1 MLAVA
6 GDVPTAREHEPR
18 AGRGMVEHGLSGAAR
33 VAVHAPRT
41 STTRTPSQPATAR
54 LITSRSSVAPGKT
67 VMRVLRAVELADALR
82 PARADDLVAAVKRVL
97 GHVLAEL
104 AGDADGADV
113 HRGFLLGTLVRWLT
127 LQPATA
133 PPARDRAQALRRPRS
148 FPRCAAQGLGV
159 DDEIESV
166 RLTVADVVFQAA
178 RQLVRVGSVMS
189 AGTATDA
196 NTTSPPAVTS
206 LELV

>member
-1 MLAVA
+1 M
-6 GDVPTAREHEPR
+6 
-18 AGRGMVEHGLSGAAR
+18 
-33 VAVHAPRT
+33 
-41 STTRTPSQPATAR
+41 
-54 LITSRSSVAPGKT
+54 
-67 VMRVLRAVELADALR
+67 
-82 PARADDLVAAVKRVL
+82 
-97 GHVLAEL
+97 
-104 AGDADGADV
+104 
-113 HRGFLLGTLVRWLT
+113 
-127 LQPATA
+127 
-133 PPARDRAQALRRPRS
+133 
-148 FPRCAAQGLGV
+148 